1 MKRFKHDLT
10 LILGICCFL
19 PAAAQWRVGAYIG
32 TAHNHYSADVQYG
45 DRWAFGTVGITGQ
58 YDVLDWLGVR
68 ADVTLRYRLREGVVP
83 DRATYEF
90 GHKLQYRD
98 YRVVAPGVF
107 VVDSSSY
114 YGLGVNI
121 GGNSGIKQDEVKA
134 YLDHLVSTPDVL
146 KLSISS
152 SGVKKL

>member
-1 MKRFKHDLT
+1 M
-10 LILGICCFL
+10 
-19 PAAAQWRVGAYIG
+19 
-32 TAHNHYSADVQYG
+32 
-45 DRWAFGTVGITGQ
+45 
-58 YDVLDWLGVR
+58 
-68 ADVTLRYRLREGVVP
+68 P

-90 GHKLQYRD
+90 GHKLQFRD

-121 GGNSGIKQDEVKA
+121 GGDSGIKQDEVKA

>member
-1 MKRFKHDLT
+1 MYKQFLT

-19 PAAAQWRVGAYIG
+19 PAAAQWRMGAYIG
-32 TAHNHYSADVQYG
+32 TAHNHYSAEAHYMTDVQYG

-90 GHKLQYRD
+90 GHKLQFRD

-121 GGNSGIKQDEVKA
+121 GGTMA
-134 YLDHLVSTPDVL
+134 
-146 KLSISS
+146 SS
-152 SGVKKL
+152 RTR